1 MKINYK
7 DYIIEVNNT
16 KNISKKELSCMIN
29 DSIKAIDKIIKKDN
43 SVKDK
48 STLNFDEII
57 PWLKRQIKKANAP
70 KMSVISYFD
79 SHSFANNIE
88 TRLVKNN
95 QLIIGYWDDTHS
107 KIIKV
112 AKIIINRNDTLQDLL
127 DSINDGSINITEI
140 NQDSIK
146 DSTSEYYKG
155 YMINPCTKLH
165 DETCDC
171 KYEIA
176 KDGVIIAGVDSIEAA
191 KEKIDNLIEKN
202 TVYTKDA
209 SVIIDFSDFKPWS
222 GAVATYDKIVAADKL
237 DDFEAMIDEL
247 YPDGIG
253 ETELNDWLWF
263 DGDDLLEELGITDED
278 EDEDED
284 ED

>member
-7 DYIIEVNNT
+7 DYIIEIDNT
-16 KNISKKELSCMIN
+16 ENISKKELGIMIE
-29 DSIKAIDKIIKKDN
+29 DSIKSIDRIIKKD
-43 SVKDK
+43 SKFKDK
-48 STLNFDEII
+48 STLKFNEII
-57 PWLKRQIKKANAP
+57 PWLKSQIKKANAP

-79 SHSFANNIE
+79 SHSFDNNIE
-88 TRLVKNN
+88 TRIVKNN
-95 QLIIGYWDDTHS
+95 QLIIGYWNDTYS

-127 DSINDGSINITEI
+127 DLINDGSINITEI
-140 NQDSIK
+140 NQDSVK

-155 YMINPCTKLH
+155 YKISPCTKLH

-171 KYEIA
+171 KYEIT
-176 KDGVIIAGVDSIEAA
+176 KDGVIIEGADSIEEA
-191 KEKIDNLIEKN
+191 KEKIDKLIEKN

-209 SVIIDFSDFKPWS
+209 SIIIDFNRYRPWS
-222 GAVATYDKIVAADKL
+222 GAIDTYEKIKRAGKL

-247 YPDGIG
+247 YPEGID

-263 DGDDLLEELGITDED
+263 DGDDLLEELGISNLDDE
-278 EDEDED
+278 E
-284 ED
+284 